1 MRVPARSVLCL
12 AAVRPALARPALIW
26 PVLAWPV
33 LAGPVLAGLAL
44 AWLALILATA
54 PQALAQ
60 DPYRLQ
66 PGDVVEITV
75 IEDPNLNRRVLVGPD
90 GRISLPLAGSVVAA
104 GRTLAQVQ
112 SSVQSG
118 LSGNFVRPPTVS
130 ASLVALGP
138 PPLPELD
145 EEEIE
150 LFSVYVLGEVLRPGR
165 YDYESEKPISVLQ
178 ALALAGGPGIFADRD
193 AIQIRN
199 IEEGEEQV
207 RIFDYDAVEEGLG
220 AALAATLSDGA
231 IIVVPERG
239 LFD

>member
-1 MRVPARSVLCL
+1 MRIPGRSALGIIAACL
-12 AAVRPALARPALIW
+12 ASALALSRAE
-26 PVLAWPV
+26 
-33 LAGPVLAGLAL
+33 
-44 AWLALILATA
+44 
-54 PQALAQ
+54 AQ

-104 GRTLAQVQ
+104 DRTLGDVQATIQAQ
-112 SSVQSG
+112 
-118 LSGNFVRPPTVS
+118 LAGNFVRPPTVS

-138 PPLPELD
+138 PPLPEM
-145 EEEIE
+145 EEELD

-165 YDYESEKPISVLQ
+165 YDYESDKPISVLQ
-178 ALALAGGPGIFADRD
+178 ALALAGGPGVFADRD
-193 AIQIRN
+193 EIQIRN
-199 IEEGEEQV
+199 LAEDGAEKI
-207 RIFDYDAVEEGLG
+207 RIFDYDAVEKGLG
-220 AALAATLSDGA
+220 ATLATTLSDGA

>member
-1 MRVPARSVLCL
+1 MRVPARSFPGSFSGFVAICL
-12 AAVRPALARPALIW
+12 ALVMAMVPP
-26 PVLAWPV
+26 
-33 LAGPVLAGLAL
+33 
-44 AWLALILATA
+44 
-54 PQALAQ
+54 ALAQ

-66 PGDVVEITV
+66 AGDVIEITV

-90 GRISLPLAGSVVAA
+90 GRISLPLAGSIVAA
-104 GRTLAQVQ
+104 GRTLGEVQ

-118 LSGNFVRPPTVS
+118 LAGNFVRAPTVT
-130 ASLVALGP
+130 ASLVALAP
-138 PPLPELD
+138 PPLPETEL
-145 EEEIE
+145 EELE

-178 ALALAGGPGIFADRD
+178 ALALAGGPGVFADRD

-199 IEEGEEQV
+199 LEEDGDERV
-207 RIFDYDAVEEGLG
+207 RIFDYDAVEKGLG
-220 AALAATLSDGA
+220 ATLATTLSDGA

>member
-1 MRVPARSVLCL
+1 MRVPARSVLGSISGAVLGRGFIAAAICL
-12 AAVRPALARPALIW
+12 ALV
-26 PVLAWPV
+26 
-33 LAGPVLAGLAL
+33 
-44 AWLALILATA
+44 LATA
-54 PQALAQ
+54 PQAQAQ
-60 DPYRLQ
+60 DPYQLQ

-104 GRTLAQVQ
+104 GRTLSEVQ
-112 SSVQSG
+112 SSIQTG
-118 LSGNFVRPPTVS
+118 LAGSFVRPPTVT
-130 ASLVALGP
+130 ASLVSLAP
-138 PPLPELD
+138 PPLPEL

-150 LFSVYVLGEVLRPGR
+150 LFSVYVLGEVNRPGR

-193 AIQIRN
+193 EIQVRN
-199 IEEGEEQV
+199 LEDGAEKV
-207 RIFDYDAVEEGLG
+207 RIFNYDAVEKGLG
-220 AALAATLSDGA
+220 ATLATSLSDGA